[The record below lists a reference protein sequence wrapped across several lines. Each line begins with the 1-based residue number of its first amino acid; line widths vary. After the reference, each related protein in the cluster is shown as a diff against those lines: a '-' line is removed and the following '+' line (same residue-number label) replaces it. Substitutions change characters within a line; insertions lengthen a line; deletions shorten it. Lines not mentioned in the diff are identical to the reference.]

1 MTEAALSEAR
11 HKMDATVQA
20 LDRDLIGVRTNRAS
34 PGLVEHIKVDYHGTV
49 MPLNQMAQITVAE
62 ARSLVI
68 QPWDKSALG
77 MIEKALQKSDLGVM
91 PKVEKDLLR
100 LIMPALTEE
109 RRRDINKMV
118 GKRGEESRISI
129 RNIRRDA
136 LDKIKA
142 AEKSSELS
150 EDQSKRFQ
158 TQVQKLTDEGIAKV
172 DAALKK
178 KEAEIMQV

>member
-1 MTEAALSEAR
+1 MTEAALTEAK
-11 HKMDATVQA
+11 HKMDGTVQA
-20 LDRDLIGVRTNRAS
+20 LDRDLVGVRTNRAS
-34 PGLVEHIKVDYHGTV
+34 SGLVEHIKVDYHGTV
-49 MPLNQMAQITVAE
+49 MPLNQMAQISVADS
-62 ARSLVI
+62 RSLVI

-77 MIEKALQKSDLGVM
+77 MIEKALQKSDLGIM

-100 LIMPALTEE
+100 LSMPPLTEE
-109 RRRDINKMV
+109 RRREISKMV
-118 GKRGEESRISI
+118 SKRGEESRISI

-142 AEKSSELS
+142 AEKAGETS
-150 EDQSKRFQ
+150 EDQAKRFQ

-178 KEAEIMQV
+178 KEAEVMQV

>member
-1 MTEAALSEAR
+1 
-11 HKMDATVQA
+11 MDATVQA